1 MWKTLILI
9 SSYFFLCKKFSDHK
23 KLLIKI
29 RKINETSFDNKF
41 KIYDEYFNLVDYD
54 NYYRVPL

>member
-9 SSYFFLCKKFSDHK
+9 SCYFYLCKKFSDHK
-23 KLLIKI
+23 KNLIKI

-54 NYYRVPL
+54 NYYRIPL